1 MALIDDAL
9 PLLSD
14 EPRKTPRGAPARRR
28 SWRSPLRTAAFHLTG
43 SVIALIWFLP
53 ILLVLLTSFRTFND
67 IAANGIGSLPQS
79 ATPGNYPE
87 AWTTAGMG
95 QAMWN
100 SLLITIPTVVLS
112 LLLASAAA
120 YGLSRYR
127 IPFRRTI
134 LLVMLAGNLL
144 PAQIL
149 LIPLVR
155 IAEGIGI
162 YDSLAAVIIAQT
174 ALGLGFYTF
183 VLYGFMRSIPME
195 LQDAASI
202 DGAGVLRTYWQVI
215 LPLCRPALAALA
227 ALSFT
232 WIFNDLLLAV
242 TLLRT
247 DDNFPVTAAVL
258 SLLGQYG
265 GQWNLIAAATV
276 IAAIPCVLVF
286 LVFQR
291 SFVGGLALGAVK

>member
-9 PLLSD
+9 PMLAD
-14 EPRKTPRGAPARRR
+14 DPPKRGPAAPARRR
-28 SWRSPLRTAAFHLTG
+28 TWRGPLRTAAFHTTA
-43 SVIALIWFLP
+43 SIIALLWFLP
-53 ILLVLLTSFRTFND
+53 ILLVILTSLRTFDD
-67 IAANGIGSLPQS
+67 IAQNGVGALPSSITGQ
-79 ATPGNYPE
+79 NYPD
-87 AWTTAGMG
+87 AWSEAGMA
-95 QAMWN
+95 QAMLN
-100 SLLITIPTVVLS
+100 SLLITIPTVILS
-112 LLLASAAA
+112 LLLASLAAF
-120 YGLSRYR
+120 GLARYR

-144 PAQIL
+144 PVQII

-162 YDSLAAVIIAQT
+162 YDSLISVIVAQT
-174 ALGLGFYTF
+174 AFGLGFYTF

-195 LQDAASI
+195 LQDAAAI

-215 LPLCRPALAALA
+215 LPLCRPALAALG
-227 ALSFT
+227 ALAFT
-232 WIFNDLLLAV
+232 WIFNDLLLAL

-247 DDNFPVTAAVL
+247 DDNFPITAAVL

-276 IAAIPCVLVF
+276 IAALPCVLVF
-286 LVFQR
+286 LIFQR

>member
-9 PLLSD
+9 PMLAD
-14 EPRKTPRGAPARRR
+14 EPPKPVRSAPARRR
-28 SWRSPLRTAAFHLTG
+28 TWRSPLRTAAFHVTG
-43 SVIALIWFLP
+43 SLIALVWFLP
-53 ILLVLLTSFRTFND
+53 ILLVLLTSLRAFDD
-67 IAANGIGSLPQS
+67 IAANGVGALPEGITT
-79 ATPGNYPE
+79 ANYPE

-95 QAMWN
+95 QAMVN
-100 SLLITIPTVVLS
+100 SLIITIPTVVLS

-144 PAQIL
+144 PVQVIL
-149 LIPLVR
+149 VPLVR
-155 IAEGIGI
+155 IAEALGI
-162 YDSLAAVIIAQT
+162 YDSLVAVIIAQT
-174 ALGLGFYTF
+174 AFGLGFYTF

-227 ALSFT
+227 ALAFT
-232 WIFNDLLLAV
+232 WIFNDLLLAI

-247 DDNFPVTAAVL
+247 DDSFPITAAVL

>member
-1 MALIDDAL
+1 MALIDDARVML
-9 PLLSD
+9 D
-14 EPRKTPRGAPARRR
+14 EERPAPPAPAPARRR
-28 SWRSPLRTAAFHLTG
+28 SWRRPVATAAFHTTASIIAVLW
-43 SVIALIWFLP
+43 VIP
-53 ILLVLLTSFRTFND
+53 IVLVLLMSIRPFDD
-67 IAANGIGSLPQS
+67 IASRGVGALPGSFT
-79 ATPGNYPE
+79 ATNYPN
-87 AWTTAGMG
+87 AWVTAGMG
-95 QAMWN
+95 QALIN
-100 SLLITIPTVVLS
+100 SLMITIPTVILS
-112 LLLASAAA
+112 LALASLAAF
-120 YGLSRYR
+120 GLSRYK

-134 LLVMLAGNLL
+134 LLIMLAGNLL

-155 IAEGIGI
+155 IAEGAGI
-162 YDSLAAVIIAQT
+162 YDTLFAVIIAQV

-183 VLYGFMRSIPME
+183 VLYGFMRSIPTE

-202 DGAGVLRTYWQVI
+202 DGAGVLRTYWQII
-215 LPLCRPALAALA
+215 LPLCRPALAALG

-232 WIFNDLLLAV
+232 WIFNDLLLSL

-247 DDNFPVTAAVL
+247 DTNFPITAAVL
-258 SLLGQYG
+258 SLMGQYG

-276 IAAIPCVLVF
+276 IAALPCVIVF